1 MSYLLLT
8 GATGLLGRY
17 LMRDLT
23 LAEVPLAVIVRP
35 TKWESAA
42 QRVETALARSEM
54 ELGRSLVRPIVLEGD
69 ISEPGL
75 GLSARDLAW
84 VSAHCSSTLHSAASL
99 TFHAEEASG
108 EPWRSNVEGT
118 RNVLNL
124 CRQANIRRYHHVST
138 AYVCGQ
144 RRGQILE
151 SELNVGQTTGND
163 YEHTKL
169 LAETEVIE
177 STDFD
182 QVTVYRPSIIVGD
195 SKTGFT
201 TSYHGFYTPLRIG
214 HTLIQNVPWETMLEG
229 DFLGQLSLAGN
240 ETKNLVAVD
249 WVSAAMAHLVSH
261 EELHGQT
268 YHLTNPKPAT
278 TLSMLKAIAEAL
290 AEIAQTRKPTR
301 AASAPSEEVV
311 ASFREQMRIYQAY
324 WSDDPRFDSTRTEQA
339 LPHLP
344 CPEIDDEVMQRLV
357 SYAIGAGFGWPREE
371 AIVAPQ
377 DFSAELA
384 PWLATEDAALPR
396 PVGARVINLSASGR
410 GGGQWHLIFD
420 GARLA
425 QVERGLASDAHG
437 TCYLTSPTLAALL
450 RGALPLEAAID
461 AGRLVVVGASMH
473 PRELAKAFRELAG
486 ANQARIL
493 ENSVIG

>member
-23 LAEVPLAVIVRP
+23 LADIRLAVVTRP
-35 TKWESAA
+35 TKWESVA
-42 QRVETALARSEM
+42 QRIETAMARWEM
-54 ELGRSLVRPIVLEGD
+54 ELDRALVRPVVLEGD

-84 VSAHCSSTLHSAASL
+84 VAAHCSSVLHSAASL
-99 TFHAEEASG
+99 TFHADEASG

-118 RNVLNL
+118 RNVLQL
-124 CRQANIRRYHHVST
+124 CRQANIRRYHHIST
-138 AYVCGQ
+138 AYVCGS

-151 SELNVGQTTGND
+151 SELDVGQTLGND
-163 YEHTKL
+163 YEQTKL
-169 LAETEVIE
+169 LAETEVVS

-182 QVTVYRPSIIVGD
+182 QVTIYRPSIIVGD
-195 SKTGFT
+195 SQTGFT

-214 HTLIQNVPWETMLEG
+214 YTLVQSVPWEMMAQEN
-229 DFLGQLSLAGN
+229 FLGELQLAGH

-249 WVSAAMAHLVSH
+249 WVSAAITHLISH

-268 YHLTNPKPAT
+268 YHLTNPTPAT

-290 AEIAQTRKPTR
+290 AEVAQTRKQTR
-301 AASAPSEEVV
+301 AQLAPSEDFV

-324 WSDDPRFDSTRTEQA
+324 WSDDPQFDSRRTEQA
-339 LPHLP
+339 MPHLP
-344 CPEIDDEVMQRLV
+344 CPVIDDEVMQRLV
-357 SYAIGAGFGWPREE
+357 LSAIQTGFGWPREE
-371 AIVAPQ
+371 PIVAPQ
-377 DFSAELA
+377 DLAAQLA
-384 PWLATEDAALPR
+384 PWLAVEEATELRSA
-396 PVGARVINLSASGR
+396 VGQIVNLRCSGR
-410 GGGQWHLIFD
+410 GGGQWHLTIE
-420 GARLA
+420 GGRLA
-425 QVERGLASDAHG
+425 RVERGLATDADA

-450 RGALPLEAAID
+450 RGALPPEAAID
-461 AGRLVVVGASMH
+461 AGRLVVVGASIH

-486 ANQARIL
+486 ANDARIF
-493 ENSVIG
+493 ENTVIG